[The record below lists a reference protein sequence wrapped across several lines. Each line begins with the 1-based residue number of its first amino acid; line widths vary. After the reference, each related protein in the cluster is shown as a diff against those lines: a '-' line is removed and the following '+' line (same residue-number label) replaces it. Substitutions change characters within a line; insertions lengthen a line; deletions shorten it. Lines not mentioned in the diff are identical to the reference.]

1 MSQYKKKPNSEKANL
16 ETPKTI
22 EPNAKIETPINS
34 DLFVDK
40 HRKFILPTITFL
52 ISIISYSLTFARTV
66 TLVDSG
72 ELILTSAKLGVA
84 HPPGTPLY
92 TIFGYLFSKL
102 PFGSIAARI
111 SFMSAIFAAIASAF
125 VTLIAINIYD
135 IFIQNSPSKSTKK
148 TPPQKPLLNTL
159 ILSPAFKLLMPVAIG
174 LTFAFSTTLWFY
186 ASVAEV
192 YSLNI
197 CFLSIIIYLILQ
209 WQLLRLQGEL
219 TKSDKIIPLAAFIY
233 GLALGVHHVT
243 ILLTLPAIACFVVY
257 TTSFKYL
264 LSRPVKIAFITVLIG
279 FSVYIYLPLAAS
291 QNPIL
296 NWGNP
301 SSLERFFWHISAK
314 QYRVNFSPSIE
325 IATNALK
332 YFAELAF
339 WQFTPLG
346 LGIAFIG
353 FVALWKRQPSI
364 FYLLSLIIIFDIA
377 YSFCYEIA
385 EDKDAYYLTTNL
397 ALSIAIIVG
406 IFKLF
411 EILAA
416 KGKSFTAAMLVII
429 SLLPILNFATH
440 YKENNKRNYLIAR
453 DFVENTMLNV
463 EPNGLLL
470 TLEWQF
476 YSPYMYMRH
485 LENFR
490 RDAIVVD
497 IHLLRRSWYINGYL
511 KQEYPEM
518 MAACAK
524 EAAEFLEDVNL
535 FETDSPYDVVKI
547 NTHFLALINSMIKY
561 GMSRKAAYMTLPVDP
576 PNVGEGYN
584 WVPQGL
590 AMRLYEDK
598 TFHSDVTKP
607 FQLRGLLD
615 NSVYLDEV
623 TKNKV
628 IPAYAAM
635 IANRAKYLSIGKQ
648 YDEAIE
654 LLLLSLKLKP
664 DFDRA
669 YQFLADVYVGKGNK
683 AEAQRYY
690 NQALALNPNNQAA
703 KNGLQ
708 QLATSN

>member
-1 MSQYKKKPNSEKANL
+1 MSQSKKKHTSEKSNL
-16 ETPKTI
+16 EKAKPV
-22 EPNAKIETPINS
+22 EPTTIETPANK
-34 DLFVDK
+34 DLFSNK
-40 HRKFILPTITFL
+40 QLKFILPGITFL
-52 ISIISYSLTFARTV
+52 ISIIGYSLTFARTV

-92 TIFGYLFSKL
+92 TILGYLFSKL

-111 SFMSAIFAAIASAF
+111 SFMSAIFAALASSF
-125 VTLIAINIYD
+125 LTLIAATVYD
-135 IFIQNSPSKSTKK
+135 IFIENSPNKATKK
-148 TPPQKPLLNTL
+148 TASQKQLLLNNL
-159 ILSPAFKLLMPVAIG
+159 VLSPVFKIVMPIAVG
-174 LTFAFSTTLWFY
+174 LTFSFSTTLWFY

-197 CFLSIIIYLILQ
+197 CLLSIILYLMLQ
-209 WQLLRLQGEL
+209 WYLLRLQGEI

-243 ILLTLPAIACFVVY
+243 ILLTLPAIACLVVY
-257 TTSFKYL
+257 KANFQYL
-264 LSRPVKIAFITVLIG
+264 LSKPVRQAFITVLMG
-279 FSVYIYLPLAAS
+279 FSVYIYLPLAAK

-296 NWGNP
+296 NWGDP

-314 QYRVNFSPSIE
+314 QYRVNFSPSVE
-325 IATNALK
+325 VATHALK

-339 WQFTPLG
+339 WQFTPIG
-346 LGIAFIG
+346 LVIAIIG
-353 FVALWKRQPSI
+353 LAALWKRERSI

-397 ALSIAIIVG
+397 ALGIALSVG
-406 IFKLF
+406 LIKLF
-411 EILAA
+411 ENFAQ
-416 KGKSFTAAMLVII
+416 KSFATMLLVVIGLI
-429 SLLPILNFATH
+429 PALNFAVH

-463 EPNGLLL
+463 EPNALLF
-470 TLEWQF
+470 TIEWQF
-476 YSPYMYMRH
+476 YSPYLYMRH

-490 RDAIVVD
+490 RDAIVID

-535 FETDSPYDVVKI
+535 FEADQPYDVTKI
-547 NTHFLALINSMIKY
+547 NLHFSALINAITKY
-561 GMSRKAAYMTLPVDP
+561 GMSRKAAYLTLPVDP
-576 PNVGEGYN
+576 PDVGQGYS

-590 AMRLYEDK
+590 AMRLYDDK
-598 TFHSDVTKP
+598 TFHADPIKP

-623 TKNKV
+623 TLNKV
-628 IPAYAAM
+628 IPAYALM
-635 IANRAKYLSIGKQ
+635 MANRGKYLSLGQQ

-654 LLLLSLKLKP
+654 LLQQSLRLKP

-669 YQFLADVYVGKGNK
+669 YQFLGDVYVGKGNRVE
-683 AEAQRYY
+683 AERYY

-703 KNGLQ
+703 RNALQ
-708 QLATSN
+708 KLATSN